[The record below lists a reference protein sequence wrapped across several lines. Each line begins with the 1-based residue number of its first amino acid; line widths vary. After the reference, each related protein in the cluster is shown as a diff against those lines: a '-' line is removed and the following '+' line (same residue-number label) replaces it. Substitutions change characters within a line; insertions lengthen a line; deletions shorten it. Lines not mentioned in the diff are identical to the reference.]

1 MNKKIS
7 LKIAVVVVLIFAG
20 LFAGISES
28 QANVAEATVIFLL
41 IAPGARAG
49 GMGEAFV
56 AITDDATATWWNP
69 AGLAFLKNREFT
81 FMHVK
86 WLPGFRLEGL
96 YYDFVS
102 YINNVEDWGT
112 FGMNVIFLNLG
123 ETEGRN
129 ELNQFTGM
137 FRTFETAISGSYGA
151 TVTDNLAIGLN
162 TKFIYSHLSDR
173 GAGQEQ
179 GTGTSSNFALDLGIL
194 YKTRVPFAG
203 TRVNFGIPF
212 TSARI
217 NFGMPI
223 FGNRINFGANLANL
237 GPKMAYIDAAQ
248 ADPIPTNLKF
258 GLALHMV
265 DMPDNRLTFVFE
277 MNKLLVRKDLDDGVT
292 DPFYIALVT
301 AWTDEPVFTD
311 MIYNM
316 GFEYWYSDLVA
327 LRTGYYH
334 DEMGDVKP
342 FTYGASFKVS
352 SYRFDFSYVA
362 AGKGHPLTD
371 TMRLS
376 LTVDF

>member
-1 MNKKIS
+1 MSKKTS
-7 LKIAVVVVLIFAG
+7 LKIAVVVILITAG
-20 LFAGISES
+20 LFAGITES
-28 QANVAEATVIFLL
+28 RANVAEATVIFLL

-69 AGLAFLKNREFT
+69 AGLAFLKEREFT

-86 WLPGFRLEGL
+86 WLPTFRIEGL

-102 YINNVEDWGT
+102 YVNQVEDLGT

-123 ETEGRN
+123 ETEGRD

-151 TVTDNLAIGLN
+151 TVTENLAIGLN
-162 TKFIYSHLSDR
+162 TKFIYSHLSDK
-173 GAGQEQ
+173 GAGQEL
-179 GTGTSSNFALDLGIL
+179 GDGTSTNFAVDLGIL
-194 YKTRVPFAG
+194 YKTREPLLG
-203 TRVNFGIPF
+203 K
-212 TSARI
+212 
-217 NFGMPI
+217 
-223 FGNRINFGANLANL
+223 RINFGANLANM
-237 GPKMAYIDAAQ
+237 GPKMTYIDAAQ

-258 GLALHMV
+258 GTAWHLV

-277 MNKLLVRKDLDDGVT
+277 MNKLLVRKHLDNGDT

-301 AWTDEPVFTD
+301 AWTDEPVFKD

-327 LRTGYYH
+327 LRAGYYN
-334 DEMGDVKP
+334 DEMGNVKP
-342 FTYGASFKVS
+342 LTYGASFQVS
-352 SYRFDFSYVA
+352 AYRFDFSYVA

-376 LTVDF
+376 LTVGF